1 MIIKHF
7 EINKINPDSN
17 KIFLFY
23 GKNEGLKNE
32 TFNNLI
38 EKNKKYYKYDEKEVL
53 EKQEDFLTDILNQ
66 SLFDEKKIIV
76 IKKATDKIL
85 KVLEVI
91 NYNNTND
98 IFIIIADNLEKKS
111 KLRKFF
117 EKEKNLICVPFYPDN
132 EQTLSKLC
140 FDYFRGKKISIS
152 TLNLNQIVNK
162 ASGDRDNLYKDL
174 EKIENFMKGGKK
186 LTNENL
192 IKLVN
197 LSENYSIAE
206 LVDNCLANN
215 KKKFFVILNENNF
228 SNEDCILILRTFL
241 NKAKKILNLSAEYE
255 KNNDLNLTIS
265 NAKPP
270 IFWKDKEITKQQIL
284 RWKPKQ
290 IKELIY
296 KINKIE
302 LNIKKN
308 INLSIN
314 LITDF
319 LIEESHHK
327 SNN

>member
-7 EINKINPDSN
+7 EINKTDLNIN

-38 EKNKKYYKYDEKEVL
+38 KENKKYFKYDEKEVL
-53 EKQEDFLTDILNQ
+53 EKQENFLTDILNQ
-66 SLFDEKKIIV
+66 SLFEEKKIIV

-85 KVLEVI
+85 KVIEEI
-91 NYNNTND
+91 HDNNTND
-98 IFIIIADNLEKKS
+98 IFIIVADILEKKS

-174 EKIENFMKGGKK
+174 EKIENFMKGGRK
-186 LTNENL
+186 LTNESL
-192 IKLVN
+192 IKLIN
-197 LSENYSIAE
+197 LSENYSISE
-206 LVDNCLANN
+206 LADSCLANN
-215 KKKFFVILNENNF
+215 MKKFTAILNENNF

-270 IFWKDKEITKQQIL
+270 IFWKDKEIIKQQIS

-308 INLSIN
+308 VNLSIN

-319 LIEESHHK
+319 LIEETHRK

>member
-7 EINKINPDSN
+7 EINKIDLNSN

-23 GKNEGLKNE
+23 GKNEGLKKE

-38 EKNKKYYKYDEKEVL
+38 KKKEKYFKYDEKEVL
-53 EKQEDFLTDILNQ
+53 ERQENFLTDILNQ
-66 SLFDEKKIIV
+66 SLFEEKKIIV

-91 NYNNTND
+91 NYNKTND

-140 FDYFRGKKISIS
+140 FDYLKKKKILIS

-174 EKIENFMKGGKK
+174 EKIENFVNGGKK
-186 LTNENL
+186 LTNESL
-192 IKLVN
+192 IKLIN
-197 LSENYSIAE
+197 LSENYSISE
-206 LVDNCLANN
+206 LVDNCLADN
-215 KKKFFVILNENNF
+215 KKKFITILNENNF
-228 SNEDCILILRTFL
+228 TNEDCILILRTFL

-270 IFWKDKEITKQQIL
+270 IFWKDKEIIKQQIL
-284 RWKPKQ
+284 RWKPKK

-319 LIEESHHK
+319 LIEETHNK
-327 SNN
+327 PNN

>member
-7 EINKINPDSN
+7 EINKTDLNIN

-38 EKNKKYYKYDEKEVL
+38 KENKKYFKYDEKEVL
-53 EKQEDFLTDILNQ
+53 EKQENFLTDILNQ
-66 SLFDEKKIIV
+66 SLFEEKKIIV

-85 KVLEVI
+85 KVIEEI
-91 NYNNTND
+91 HDNNTND
-98 IFIIIADNLEKKS
+98 IFIIVADILEKKS

-174 EKIENFMKGGKK
+174 EKIENFMKGGRK
-186 LTNENL
+186 LTNESL
-192 IKLVN
+192 IKLIN
-197 LSENYSIAE
+197 LSENYSISE
-206 LVDNCLANN
+206 LADSCLANN
-215 KKKFFVILNENNF
+215 IKKFTAILNENNF

-270 IFWKDKEITKQQIL
+270 IFWKDKEIIKQQIS

-308 INLSIN
+308 VNLSIN

-319 LIEESHHK
+319 LIEETHRK